1 GRCSARRGRGQ
12 VVTAREWKPGDKA
25 LVEVE
30 VTWTDEST
38 VQCSIAADD
47 GYFLPINAL
56 RPVPAAGE
64 AATEDVIERAARVLA
79 QLEPGEEWPS
89 NAALGGNPT
98 GTRDDEFRAAMLD
111 QARDL
116 ARAGLLELPTDTE
129 GSN

>member
-1 GRCSARRGRGQ
+1 RAIRRVVCRCPHGCQIHDGGRPHPLPRLPRGRGRPMS
-12 VVTAREWKPGDKA
+12 AREW
-25 LVEVE
+25 
-30 VTWTDEST
+30 
-38 VQCSIAADD
+38 QAD
-47 GYFLPINAL
+47 AL

>member
-1 GRCSARRGRGQ
+1 MS
-12 VVTAREWKPGDKA
+12 AREWKPGDKA

-64 AATEDVIERAARVLA
+64 AATEDVELTALPGRREAEIKADAWDEGYAAGFCESRHPFKTVPCA
-79 QLEPGEEWPS
+79 PHENPYRQEQ
-89 NAALGGNPT
+89 GN
-98 GTRDDEFRAAMLD
+98 D
-111 QARDL
+111 
-116 ARAGLLELPTDTE
+116 
-129 GSN
+129 